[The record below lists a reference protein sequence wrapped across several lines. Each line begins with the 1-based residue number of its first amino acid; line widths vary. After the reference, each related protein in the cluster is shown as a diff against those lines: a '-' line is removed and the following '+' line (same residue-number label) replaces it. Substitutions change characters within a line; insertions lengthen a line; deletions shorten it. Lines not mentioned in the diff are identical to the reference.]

1 MQNMLKL
8 RKLFFFVFILI
19 PFILEAKSF
28 EGSITMVK
36 ESFYD
41 TTFFTYFVSDGRIRI
56 EECNSKKELLNI
68 YLVNTNNN
76 EVLVINPTKKMY
88 TKLKK
93 LKSTENVETH
103 FTIKKSDNYKMVQ
116 GVKCYQWRVK
126 NREKNSEISYWVTQ
140 NNFDFFEKMVNV
152 LNQTDRSWE
161 FFNRIPNSQGFFPM
175 LLVER
180 NLLRDE
186 KMRTAVLQINSRSL
200 DTSIFSVPKG
210 FKMFIM

>member
-1 MQNMLKL
+1 MLQL
-8 RKLFFFVFILI
+8 RKLFLFVMVLI
-19 PFILEAKSF
+19 PFINQAKSF

-41 TTFFTYFVSDGRIRI
+41 TTFFTYYVSDGRIRI
-56 EECNSKKELLNI
+56 EECNSKKELQSV
-68 YLVNTNNN
+68 YLVNIIKE
-76 EVLVINPTKKMY
+76 EVFVINPLKRMY

-93 LKSTENVETH
+93 LDNALLAQNNFS
-103 FTIKKSDNYKMVQ
+103 IKKTDNYKLIK

-140 NNFDFFEKMVNV
+140 NNFDFFEKMVKV

-161 FFNRIPNSQGFFPM
+161 FFNRIPNTQGFFPM
-175 LLVER
+175 LYVER

-186 KMRTAVLQINSRSL
+186 KMRTAVLQIEQRPVDSSVF
-200 DTSIFSVPKG
+200 SIPKG

>member
-1 MQNMLKL
+1 MLKL
-8 RKLFFFVFILI
+8 KNFFLFFFVFV
-19 PFILEAKSF
+19 PFICEAKSF

-56 EECNSKKELLNI
+56 EECNSKKELQTV
-68 YLVNTNNN
+68 YLVNTNRE
-76 EVLVINPTKKMY
+76 EVFVINPLKKMY

-93 LKSTENVETH
+93 LKNSTVKDNY
-103 FTIKKSDNYKMVQ
+103 FTIKKTDNYKIIQ

-126 NREKNSEISYWVTQ
+126 NCEMNSEISYWVTQ
-140 NNFDFFEKMVNV
+140 KNFNFFEKMVKV

-175 LLVER
+175 LYVER

-186 KMRTAVLQINSRSL
+186 KMRTAVLQIQTHPL
-200 DTSIFSVPKG
+200 DTSIFSIPKG
-210 FKMFIM
+210 YKMFVM

>member
-1 MQNMLKL
+1 MLKL
-8 RKLFFFVFILI
+8 KRLFFFLFVSVPLI
-19 PFILEAKSF
+19 IEAKSF

-41 TTFFTYFVSDGRIRI
+41 TTFFTYYVSDNRIRI
-56 EECNSKKELLNI
+56 EERNSKKDLQTV
-68 YLVNTNNN
+68 YLVNIDKK
-76 EVLVINPTKKMY
+76 EVFVIDPLKKMY

-93 LKSTENVETH
+93 ISNTENAEEH
-103 FTIKKSDNYKMVQ
+103 FTIKKTDNYKLIK
-116 GVKCYQWRVK
+116 GIKCFQWRVK
-126 NREKNSEISYWVTQ
+126 NSDKNSEISYWVTQ

-161 FFNRIPNSQGFFPM
+161 FFNRIPNNQGFFPM
-175 LLVER
+175 LYVER

-186 KMRTAVLQINSRSL
+186 KMRTAVLQIVERSI
-200 DTSIFSVPKG
+200 DTSIFNIPKG